1 MLFRLILNKF
11 LTIYLKSII
20 EYFDIIKYVYQ
31 LQNVLNISV
40 NIITVYIIN
49 NNKLKI
55 ALWIQ
60 KNLLTIFIVIIK
72 YK

>member
-11 LTIYLKSII
+11 LTIYLKNII

-55 ALWIQ
+55 AL
-60 KNLLTIFIVIIK
+60 
-72 YK
+72 